1 MTFRKSLLLL
11 ISLSMIAAL
20 VACSSSSS
28 STPPPPAITVTLTA
42 VPATLQVDAN
52 QAVTATVTNDSAN
65 AGVNWSCTPVG
76 TCGSF
81 SSGSTASGVAVTYT
95 APLTVPAST
104 VVITATSVTD
114 PTKGQSTPAIT
125 ITPASGI
132 KVTLTTPP
140 PATLA
145 PSATP
150 NITATVTGDPA
161 NGGVNWSC
169 APGNSASTCGS
180 FSSSSTA
187 SGVAVTYTA
196 PTTVPKSAVVI
207 TATAVNNSAQSASA
221 TVTITSAA
229 SGTLTPGNYVFSL
242 SGLDA
247 NNTTHTVSGVF
258 TLKSDMTTIT
268 GGEQDFFDLVVGP
281 LSDPITGG
289 SVVPSGDGTGSLL
302 ITLNTADTCFGPGGN
317 NLCSGTGTEV
327 LVATLISDSK
337 AAVAEYDTWATSS
350 GTLDL
355 QDSTAAAATPTA
367 GYAFVVSA
375 WYGSLAMGGIIK
387 VDNNPNP
394 GSISGVNSIFDANLS
409 GSGNTYQGETFA
421 ASAVSPPDLLGR
433 VTFTLNATDS
443 TDFPQIILA
452 GYIVDATHIRLV
464 ETDTS
469 FGWGFGGTALGQGA
483 NTGNFNLS
491 PISGNSY
498 VVGMTGADGNGV
510 LQAAGLFTA
519 GATTFSGYV
528 DYNDLTGSEPVSPD
542 PITEG
547 TDTYTVDPTGR
558 VSIPGMT
565 DGVITFN
572 QQLYLDG
579 NGNALAIT
587 LDNKDT
593 LSGFGY
599 QQTGGGLFNAASF
612 NGTYAADATG
622 WDVNESGEIDAV
634 GPVMSGGAGDFTGFV
649 DLNWIFNTGPTPDLV
664 MSGAFNT
671 TPASGVFTGYIVGLD
686 VTTATNEDKFTFY
699 MVDSTKAVAIETD
712 PNQLTLGYFR
722 LQH

>member
-1 MTFRKSLLLL
+1 MTSRKSLLLF

-20 VACSSSSS
+20 LACSSSSH
-28 STPPPPAITVTLTA
+28 PAPPAITVTLSA
-42 VPATLQVDAN
+42 VPASLQVGAT
-52 QAVTATVTNDSAN
+52 QAITATVTNDSAN

-95 APLTVPAST
+95 APLTVPTST

-114 PTKGQSTPAIT
+114 PTKNQSTPAIT

-140 PATLA
+140 PSSLA
-145 PSATP
+145 PSGTA
-150 NITATVTGDPA
+150 NIAATVTGDPA

-169 APGNSASTCGS
+169 TPGNSASTCGS
-180 FSSSSTA
+180 FSSNQTA

-196 PTTVPKSAVVI
+196 PPTVPTSAVTI
-207 TATAVNNSAQSASA
+207 TATSVNNNAQSASA

-247 NNTTHTVSGVF
+247 NSETYTVSGVF

-268 GGEQDFFDLVVGP
+268 GGEQDFFDLAVGP
-281 LSDPITGG
+281 LSDLITGG
-289 SVVPSGDGTGSLL
+289 SVSAPDAAGNLT
-302 ITLNTADTCFGPGGN
+302 ITLNTGDSNIGPG
-317 NLCSGTGTEV
+317 GTGTET
-327 LVATLISDSK
+327 LVATLLSDSK

-367 GYAFVVSA
+367 GYAFVA
-375 WYGSLAMGGIIK
+375 NAFFGLDAMGGVIN
-387 VDNNPNP
+387 VDNNPSP
-394 GSISGVNSIFDANLS
+394 GSISGAGSIFDCNLE
-409 GSGNTYQGETFA
+409 GSGNSYQGETFA
-421 ASAVSPPDLLGR
+421 ASTVSAPDSLGR
-433 VTFTLNATDS
+433 VAFTLNPTDS
-443 TDFPQIILA
+443 TNFSQIILA

-464 ETDTS
+464 ETGDTFAVGLS
-469 FGWGFGGTALGQGA
+469 GTALSQGA
-483 NTGNFNLS
+483 NTGNFSSSSVL
-491 PISGNSY
+491 GNSY
-498 VVGMTGADGNGV
+498 VVGMTGQDMIGV
-510 LQAAGLFTA
+510 QQAAGLLTA

-542 PITEG
+542 PVTEG
-547 TDTYTVDPTGR
+547 TDTYTVDSTGR

-572 QQLYLDG
+572 LQLYLDG

-587 LDNKDT
+587 LDNNDV
-593 LSGFGY
+593 LAGFGY
-599 QQTGGGLFNAASF
+599 QQTGGGSFNAASF

-686 VTTATNEDKFTFY
+686 VTTATNEDGFTFY